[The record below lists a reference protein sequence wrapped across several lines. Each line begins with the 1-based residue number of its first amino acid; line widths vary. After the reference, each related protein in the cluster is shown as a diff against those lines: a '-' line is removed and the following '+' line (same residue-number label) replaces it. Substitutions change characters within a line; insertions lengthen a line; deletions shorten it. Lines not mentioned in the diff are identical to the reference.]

1 MTIQDLINTSE
12 SELEKTKIELAYEL
26 GIAKG
31 MKDVA
36 EIMKG
41 EFENESI

>member
-12 SELEKTKIELAYEL
+12 SEPEKTKIELAYEL
-26 GIAKG
+26 GIVKG
-31 MKDVA
+31 MNDVV

-41 EFENESI
+41 EFENESV